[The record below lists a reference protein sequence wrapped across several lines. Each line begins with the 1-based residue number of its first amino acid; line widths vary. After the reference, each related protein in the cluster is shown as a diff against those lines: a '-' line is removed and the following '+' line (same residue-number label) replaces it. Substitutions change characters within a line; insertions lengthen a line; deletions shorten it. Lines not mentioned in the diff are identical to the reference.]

1 MTGQKKTILEIIN
14 RFGKIMAYFVVI
26 IVPAD
31 ALAPLGTGP
40 PAGFVMMKYGCQ
52 ICTRQMIEGLNIW
65 YVL

>member
-1 MTGQKKTILEIIN
+1 
-14 RFGKIMAYFVVI
+14 MAYFVII

-31 ALAPLGTGP
+31 ALAPLGAGP
-40 PAGFVMMKYGCQ
+40 PAGFVMMKYGSQ